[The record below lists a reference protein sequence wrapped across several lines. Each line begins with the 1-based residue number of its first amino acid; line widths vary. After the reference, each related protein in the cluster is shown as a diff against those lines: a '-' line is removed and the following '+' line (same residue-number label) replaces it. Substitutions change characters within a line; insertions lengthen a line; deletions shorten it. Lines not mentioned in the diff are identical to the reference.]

1 MEDPLAM
8 SLASLVMSRP
18 GSVMDDRPGSAMS
31 ILSGISPTKTP
42 VRSRKLR
49 NSTSISNLESN
60 SRGEIGSYCCC
71 FVINCQINY
80 KLPIYDQFWLVIIV
94 CLH

>member
-1 MEDPLAM
+1 MKVVEQNQMEDPVAM

-42 VRSRKLR
+42 VRNRKLR
-49 NSTSISNLESN
+49 NDTSVTNIESN
-60 SRGEIGSYCCC
+60 SRGEIYMLILLVEYCHHD
-71 FVINCQINY
+71 FNQ
-80 KLPIYDQFWLVIIV
+80 L
-94 CLH
+94 